1 VIRVCANS
9 AGAFGAL
16 RVEMPVKK
24 IEVTG
29 DLIGTELR
37 KVGPWLDYEKK
48 GEDELIDVFGWSAKS
63 TDEDFGA
70 AAHKSHARDIG
81 ADSDNDDIEGE
92 MEDEAVEGDIR
103 VLKEICDVIRREEE
117 MRADSEEEQSEGGT
131 KLEEMELPH
140 GADMLVVCKQSGAVF
155 PAHKVVLAARSEV
168 LCRLLSTSSSV
179 RDDKSD
185 IGINSLP
192 SVTHYHFPSR
202 SGPRT
207 MSLLG
212 LQITKASPLAIL
224 IILTF
229 LYSNSII
236 TVWDHR
242 IATAVTPYAQKQL
255 KLSRKWDIGK
265 TRNEVAGLARVLELR
280 DVLSA
285 LERPVKIVLSSQ
297 TGIVKDL
304 MRVFDIVN
312 PLLQR
317 KRDNDKE
324 ERAASVEGEGA
335 QAEVCIPAALRP
347 DVILEIEDREVHTH
361 SVILRAR
368 SELFKSF
375 FDEPDWTR
383 KRWAET
389 GGRNVVLR
397 VDLKHLNWRVMELV
411 MRFMCCGHDKEIFET
426 LEFVKSAD
434 DLVEFMFEV
443 MAAAVSTQH

>member
-1 VIRVCANS
+1 
-9 AGAFGAL
+9 
-16 RVEMPVKK
+16 MPVKK

-29 DLIGTELR
+29 DLIGAELR
-37 KVGPWLDYEKK
+37 KVGPWLDYGKK
-48 GEDELIDVFGWSAKS
+48 EADELIDVFGWSAKS
-63 TDEDFGA
+63 ADESFGA
-70 AAHKSHARDIG
+70 VAHNSHARDMSV
-81 ADSDNDDIEGE
+81 DSDNDDIKGE

-103 VLKEICDVIRREEE
+103 ALKEICDVISREEE
-117 MRADSEEEQSEGGT
+117 MRVDDKGEQSGGGI

-140 GADMLVVCKQSGAVF
+140 GADMLVVCEQSGAVF

-168 LCRLLSTSSSV
+168 LCRILSTSSSV

-185 IGINSLP
+185 IEINSLP
-192 SVTHYHFPSR
+192 SVTHHFPSR

-207 MSLLG
+207 MSFG

-224 IILTF
+224 IVFTF

-236 TVWDHR
+236 TVWDRR
-242 IATAVTPYAQKQL
+242 IATAVAPYAQKRL

-265 TRNEVAGLARVLELR
+265 TMNEVAGLARVLELR

-285 LERPVKIVLSSQ
+285 LERPVKIILSSQ
-297 TGIVKDL
+297 IGIVKDL
-304 MRVFDIVN
+304 VRVFDIVN

-317 KRDNDKE
+317 KGDHDKE
-324 ERAASVEGEGA
+324 SAASIEGEGG

-383 KRWAET
+383 KRWIKT
-389 GGRNVVLR
+389 GGGNVVLR

-411 MRFMCCGHDKEIFET
+411 MKFMCCGHDKEIFEM
-426 LEFVKSAD
+426 LESVKSAD

-443 MAAAVSTQH
+443 MAAAVSTPRLFLLRSSHAC